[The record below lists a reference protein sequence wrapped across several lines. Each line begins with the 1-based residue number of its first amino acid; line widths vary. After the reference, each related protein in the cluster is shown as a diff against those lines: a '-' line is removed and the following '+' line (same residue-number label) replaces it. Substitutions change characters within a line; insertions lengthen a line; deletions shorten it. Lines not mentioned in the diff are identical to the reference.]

1 MVNAM
6 SMNPIDNNRINDPYQ
21 GHHHHGKKH
30 HNKYE
35 KYSDPRDSVTIQ
47 RYDNGQR
54 FQKVN
59 EELFSQQPETSSPE
73 IAADQAPSSPPPSK
87 EGRTTITIIST
98 NDQHGY
104 FKSMADQ
111 AGLIAALKKEHPD
124 AILVDVGDVAYNP
137 PFSDQHHYEPMVDI
151 MNHVGYNVVGLGNH
165 EFQWGAPTMKE
176 EYVDKI
182 KADVVCANIKDPQ
195 TNDYLP
201 GVKPYVIK
209 EINGV
214 KVGILGLV
222 TPGMSTSAHPN
233 VGKDV
238 KKLDMEDT
246 ARSLIPEMKAK
257 GAEVIV
263 VLSHHGIHAGAD
275 PDMAK
280 NVQGIDVVFSAHDH
294 QLTSEPI
301 VINKFPSKTYVF
313 QGQSHAKYVG
323 ETTIDVDSK
332 THKVIEVQCKAIPTR
347 SYTSKPDPEVQ
358 KMVSDYLRDA
368 R

>member
-1 MVNAM
+1 M
-6 SMNPIDNNRINDPYQ
+6 SMNPIDNNRINDYHH
-21 GHHHHGKKH
+21 GHHHGKKH

-35 KYSDPRDSVTIQ
+35 KYSEPRDSVNFQ
-47 RYDNGQR
+47 SYEGGRN
-54 FQKVN
+54 FQKVTQ
-59 EELFSQQPETSSPE
+59 EFISQPEPP
-73 IAADQAPSSPPPSK
+73 AAEAAGEQMPAQPPPSK

-111 AGLIAALKKEHPD
+111 AGLIAELKKEHPD

-176 EYVDKI
+176 EYVDKM
-182 KADVVCANIKDPQ
+182 KADVVCANVKDPH
-195 TNDYLP
+195 TNDYIS

-209 EINGV
+209 DINGV

-222 TPGMSTSAHPN
+222 TPGMSTQAHPN

-238 KKLDMEDT
+238 TKLDMEDT

-263 VLSHHGIHAGAD
+263 VLSHHGIHGGAD
-275 PDMAK
+275 PDMAR
-280 NVQGIDVVFSAHDH
+280 NVKGIDVILSAHDH

-301 VINKFPSKTYVF
+301 VIDKFPSKTYVF
-313 QGQSHAKYVG
+313 QGQSHGKYVG
-323 ETTIDVDSK
+323 ETTIDVDKK
-332 THKVIEVQCKAIPTR
+332 THQVIEINCKAIPTK
-347 SYTSKPDPEVQ
+347 SYASKPDPEVQ
-358 KMVSDYLRDA
+358 KMVSDYLKEWR
-368 R
+368 